1 MLDLSPIANAIK
13 LVQAPPPQAQ
23 PSAAEEMKP
32 VPQAEIE
39 HAVPALPAKGGEPGL
54 GRHLDLY
61 DTEVARNFPPQKEA
75 KPEAPSPQAEPQA
88 AAHQASPKQA
98 PPAELTPDQPKAD
111 APKKEKPAARI
122 RSRTRSRLL
131 GYKTGLPQPTTD
143 PIHLDLPFLKPLGGK
158 ALGQS
163 IDARI

>member
-1 MLDLSPIANAIK
+1 MMDLSPIANAIK
-13 LVQAPPPQAQ
+13 SVQAPPPQAQ
-23 PSAAEEMKP
+23 PSIAEEMKP
-32 VPQAEIE
+32 VPQAEID

-54 GRHLDLY
+54 GKHLDLY
-61 DTEVARNFPPQKEA
+61 DTEVARNFPPQSEA
-75 KPEAPSPQAEPQA
+75 KPETASPHVASQL
-88 AAHQASPKQA
+88 AAHNVSPKQA

-111 APKKEKPAARI
+111 APKKEKRAV
-122 RSRTRSRLL
+122 RTRSKLL

-158 ALGQS
+158 ALGRS